1 MEKIINVMPKYE
13 ISIANQE
20 CLEELS
26 RFVVEENYK
35 HHSTNP
41 PSKEKLESDI
51 MTVYNEEKALYS
63 DTSNIYIA
71 RYDHKIIG
79 SIRVFKWDRKKELP
93 IERMY
98 GINPLEAISHE
109 KYAEYWHIG
118 RFAIAKDSGI
128 STLTLFKRLMALA
141 VKPIVEDKYSY
152 MIAEI
157 DSKLL
162 KVMKVLG
169 FGTRQIGKSIDYLTS
184 ETVPVCSSKR
194 GIKGF
199 FSKYGELCKA
209 V

>member
-1 MEKIINVMPKYE
+1 METIINVMPKYE

-41 PSKEKLESDI
+41 PSKEKLESDV
-51 MTVYNEEKALYS
+51 MTIYNEEKALYS

-71 RYDHKIIG
+71 RYDHKMIG

-98 GINPLEAISHE
+98 GINPLKTISHE

-118 RFAIAKDSGI
+118 RFAIDSSIG
-128 STLTLFKRLMALA
+128 KQLMIYA
-141 VKPIVEDKYSY
+141 VTPIMKSENGY
-152 MIAEI
+152 MVAEV
-157 DSKLL
+157 DAKLL
-162 KVMKVLG
+162 KVVNALG
-169 FGTRQIGKSIDYLTS
+169 IHTINFGESIYYLSS
-184 ETVPVCSSKR
+184 ETIPIYASQE
-194 GIKGF
+194 GITPFYQHYQGL
-199 FSKYGELCKA
+199 YNCA
-209 V
+209 

>member
-1 MEKIINVMPKYE
+1 METIINVMPKYE
-13 ISIANQE
+13 ISIANWE

-71 RYDHKIIG
+71 RYNHKMIG

-98 GINPLEAISHE
+98 GINPLKAIPHE
-109 KYAEYWHIG
+109 EYAEYWHIG
-118 RFAIAKDSGI
+118 RFAIDSSIGI
-128 STLTLFKRLMALA
+128 SSVHLFKQLMIYA
-141 VKPIVEDKYSY
+141 VTPIMKSKYGY
-152 MIAEI
+152 MVAEV
-157 DSKLL
+157 DAKLL
-162 KVMKVLG
+162 KIVNELG
-169 FGTRQIGKSIDYLTS
+169 IHTNNLGEPIYFLSS
-184 ETVPVCSSKR
+184 ETIPVYANQK
-194 GIKGF
+194 GITPF
-199 FSKYGELCKA
+199 YLQYQRAYECA
-209 V
+209 

>member
-1 MEKIINVMPKYE
+1 METIINVMPKYE

-98 GINPLEAISHE
+98 GINPLKTISHE

-128 STLTLFKRLMALA
+128 STLT
-141 VKPIVEDKYSY
+141 
-152 MIAEI
+152 
-157 DSKLL
+157 
-162 KVMKVLG
+162 
-169 FGTRQIGKSIDYLTS
+169 
-184 ETVPVCSSKR
+184 
-194 GIKGF
+194 F
-199 FSKYGELCKA
+199 FTLCKVA
-209 V
+209 PSIVKNKPLPGRRFLGTKISYICCLVQGRHLNQSLMQLLLHKSVLKLSIGHH

>member
-98 GINPLEAISHE
+98 GINPLKTISHE
-109 KYAEYWHIG
+109 KYAEY
-118 RFAIAKDSGI
+118 
-128 STLTLFKRLMALA
+128 
-141 VKPIVEDKYSY
+141 
-152 MIAEI
+152 
-157 DSKLL
+157 
-162 KVMKVLG
+162 
-169 FGTRQIGKSIDYLTS
+169 
-184 ETVPVCSSKR
+184 
-194 GIKGF
+194 
-199 FSKYGELCKA
+199 
-209 V
+209 